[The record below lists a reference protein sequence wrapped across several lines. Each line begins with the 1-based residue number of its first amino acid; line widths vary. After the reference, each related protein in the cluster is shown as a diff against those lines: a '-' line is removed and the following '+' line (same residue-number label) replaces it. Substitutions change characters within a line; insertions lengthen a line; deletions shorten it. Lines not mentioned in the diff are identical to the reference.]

1 MVKKPKTPRQF
12 TPFEVGQ
19 VKAHAYHGLGPYQIA
34 DILVKPDGKSK
45 WGGQAVAEV
54 IAKLE
59 EDKKWRGERQEGS
72 GAPRKT
78 IETEDKAILAHVL
91 KYRGSKK
98 VTVHW
103 VRKTLKC
110 ASKLKRTAIQ
120 ERLNDDGYGKMSRR
134 NKSRVAPKH
143 RPMRIRHC
151 RDVKKRPQKVLDRW
165 AYTDGAAWYLER
177 TAEEHAEKE
186 VAALGTLVWRKKDG
200 KDALF
205 EDCMGPS
212 AYSKAQGKA
221 VRVWGMLADG
231 RLHVHVLDEGQAM
244 NTDIYEEL
252 VEDKFADWMGSCEW
266 LICDFEGCLRGQRA
280 LAALEKLGWSC
291 GLVIQWDRRISTPSK
306 IVGNSCARSWTTR
319 CLGMSRARRSSLR
332 ACMP

>member
-1 MVKKPKTPRQF
+1 M
-12 TPFEVGQ
+12 
-19 VKAHAYHGLGPYQIA
+19 
-34 DILVKPDGKSK
+34 KPDGKSK

-78 IETEDKAILAHVL
+78 TENEDKAIVAHVL

-151 RDVKKRPQKVLDRW
+151 LDVKKRPQKVLDRW
-165 AYTDGAAWYLER
+165 AYTDGAA
-177 TAEEHAEKE
+177 
-186 VAALGTLVWRKKDG
+186 
-200 KDALF
+200 
-205 EDCMGPS
+205 
-212 AYSKAQGKA
+212 
-221 VRVWGMLADG
+221 
-231 RLHVHVLDEGQAM
+231 
-244 NTDIYEEL
+244 
-252 VEDKFADWMGSCEW
+252 
-266 LICDFEGCLRGQRA
+266 
-280 LAALEKLGWSC
+280 
-291 GLVIQWDRRISTPSK
+291 
-306 IVGNSCARSWTTR
+306 
-319 CLGMSRARRSSLR
+319 
-332 ACMP
+332 